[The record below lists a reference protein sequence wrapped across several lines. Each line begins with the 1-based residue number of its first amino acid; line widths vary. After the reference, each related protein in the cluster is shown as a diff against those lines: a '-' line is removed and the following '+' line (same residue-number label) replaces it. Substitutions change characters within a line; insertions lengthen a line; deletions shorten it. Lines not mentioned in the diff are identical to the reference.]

1 MIYIFSEQHRIPLP
15 REYIFFVPRCRRN
28 RPHPP
33 RIPRTQRPPFSGPLP
48 GCGGRAS
55 TSDAPRARRITT
67 AGSAGFRS
75 ADTPRRGTA
84 TCRECMPGFFIRLQ
98 RDLYYFRG
106 MLYHSRTAMVAN
118 HLMRRSSGRSIESFP
133 LATCTRRYNS
143 TEGVNWLIPMLQGE
157 RFAPLDRRMPG
168 SSYGSIAPL
177 LFSYA
182 DFSLLIRFK
191 SMRA

>member
-1 MIYIFSEQHRIPLP
+1 MN
-15 REYIFFVPRCRRN
+15 IFFLRSALSSESSSSPSYSAHPTPPLLRSSPKVVEGEQVPRMRRE
-28 RPHPP
+28 
-33 RIPRTQRPPFSGPLP
+33 
-48 GCGGRAS
+48 
-55 TSDAPRARRITT
+55 
-67 AGSAGFRS
+67 
-75 ADTPRRGTA
+75 
-84 TCRECMPGFFIRLQ
+84 REGLQ
-98 RDLYYFRG
+98 RREVQGSGLPIRQGGELRHVVSVCRVFLFVSNETYIIFEACCTIVGPRW
-106 MLYHSRTAMVAN
+106 LRIISRVRPA
-118 HLMRRSSGRSIESFP
+118 RSIESFP

>member
-1 MIYIFSEQHRIPLP
+1 MNIFSSFRAVVGIVLIPLVFRAP
-15 REYIFFVPRCRRN
+15 NAPPSPVLSQVVEGEQVPRMRRE
-28 RPHPP
+28 
-33 RIPRTQRPPFSGPLP
+33 
-48 GCGGRAS
+48 
-55 TSDAPRARRITT
+55 
-67 AGSAGFRS
+67 
-75 ADTPRRGTA
+75 
-84 TCRECMPGFFIRLQ
+84 REGLQ
-98 RDLYYFRG
+98 RREVQGSGLPIRQGGELRHVVSVCRVFLFVSNETYIIFEACCTIVGPRW
-106 MLYHSRTAMVAN
+106 LRIISCV
-118 HLMRRSSGRSIESFP
+118 RRPADPNRS